1 MTWFFVNQGQQAG
14 PISDIQLDEYI
25 LAGKILPE
33 TLLWRDGMPT
43 WQPCQ
48 EVKAALALKA
58 PVLKGLKS
66 TGDTIINEIV
76 CATCGGLQAREG
88 AIRQGDAWICAAC
101 KPVHSPKGRA
111 PVAAQAATQG
121 RVYAGIGARAVAKII
136 DSFILGLPAALI
148 MGAVVAFALPAS
160 IKVKSAGAFLLMFLG
175 ALFLVTVEFIAYQI
189 CFLPKYGATPGK
201 KLMGLRVIKAGGG
214 NISWGLAIAR
224 FAGEC
229 VSGLIPLFIGYLI
242 AAFDPEKRTVHDHI
256 AGTRVIKI

>member
-33 TLLWRDGMPT
+33 TLIWRDGMPV

-48 EVKAALALKA
+48 EIKPALALKA
-58 PVLKGLKS
+58 PVLKGIKS

-76 CATCGGLQAREG
+76 CVTCGALQSREG
-88 AIRQGDAWICAAC
+88 AVRQGDAWVCAAC
-101 KPVHSPKGRA
+101 KPVHSPKARA
-111 PVAAQAATQG
+111 SAAAQVVTQG
-121 RVYAGIGARAVAKII
+121 VVYAGIGARAVAKIA
-136 DSFILGLPAALI
+136 DSLI
-148 MGAVVAFALPAS
+148 MGVPTVLILFAVFAFALPAS
-160 IKVKSAGAFLLMFLG
+160 VKAKSAEAFLVMALG
-175 ALFLVTVEFIAYQI
+175 ALLLVTIEFIAYQI

-201 KLMGLRVIKAGGG
+201 RLMGLRVIKAGGG

-256 AGTRVIKI
+256 AGTRVIKV